1 MLEDDFPM
9 KLLAIM
15 LIGKE
20 KKKNQ
25 FILLMW
31 LHKWA
36 IPFDLFYKVDK

>member
-20 KKKNQ
+20 KKKKPIYSTNV
-25 FILLMW
+25 IT
-31 LHKWA
+31 
-36 IPFDLFYKVDK
+36 